1 MQRNNIDTHF
11 ADKLKDREINP
22 STSAWERLSIQL
34 DKEQQKKKRKRFFY
48 LSYAASVAVLIG
60 IGFFYKSNDNIVNIE
75 NTIVNASIDTLK
87 IKDINLHEILP
98 IEEAIVNKEKIVLD
112 DEISL
117 EIAEK
122 SIIKKHK
129 KIAEKG
135 IAVIINNHIDKET
148 DFIAEENRETIL
160 VVGVQKAKV
169 AKSRIKVNSDDLL
182 FAVTHSQQE
191 VKEYY
196 ATYKIKRKDMLDTI
210 QKELTKSNLKINP
223 ETILAEV
230 EYDIEEADF
239 KQNFMQ
245 KFKSK
250 MSDVIVAIAD
260 RNK

>member
-1 MQRNNIDTHF
+1 MQKNNIDTHF

-22 STSAWERLSIQL
+22 SISAWERLSVQL
-34 DKEQQKKKRKRFFY
+34 DKEQQKKKRKRFIY
-48 LSYAASVAVLIG
+48 LSYAASIAVLIS
-60 IGFFYKSNDNIVNIE
+60 IGFFYESNDNIVNIE
-75 NTIVNASIDTLK
+75 NTIVNASLDTLK
-87 IKDINLHEILP
+87 IKDINLHEISP
-98 IEEAIVNKEKIVLD
+98 IEEAIVNKDKTVVDNETPSKRIEKLAVKKYRRATESVMAIV
-112 DEISL
+112 
-117 EIAEK
+117 EK
-122 SIIKKHK
+122 TPL
-129 KIAEKG
+129 
-135 IAVIINNHIDKET
+135 DKEK
-148 DFIAEENRETIL
+148 DALIDEKRKVIS
-160 VVGVQKAKV
+160 VVNIQKNKV
-169 AKSRIKVNSDDLL
+169 VRPRIKVNSDDLL

-196 ATYKIKRKDMLDTI
+196 AAYKIKRKDMLDTI
-210 QKELTKSNLKINP
+210 QKELIRSNLKINP